1 MYRSDVELL
10 KADEHR
16 GETVVSWHSA
26 ALWNA
31 CKGLVTSDEHA
42 RRISK
47 MMRDNRHSLMHALSV
62 IADEERF
69 AFLVSLLELNHA
81 DYDIEFVNLRV
92 KDHLTVFDELK
103 RTPRTSRYAAEQK
116 ARRCRVAFG
125 ELFSYFQKR
134 NRNALVVRDETS
146 DKLLAATIAALNT
159 DIAATEKLDK
169 ELSTAGYVADGA
181 HDTVLRD
188 LLQQNVVARR
198 PSHTKAME
206 LLQRHM
212 DAVGCLLASRWND
225 ERYVRELR
233 DTEENLEENFEHRG
247 WD

>member
-1 MYRSDVELL
+1 
-10 KADEHR
+10 
-16 GETVVSWHSA
+16 
-26 ALWNA
+26 
-31 CKGLVTSDEHA
+31 
-42 RRISK
+42 
-47 MMRDNRHSLMHALSV
+47 
-62 IADEERF
+62 
-69 AFLVSLLELNHA
+69 
-81 DYDIEFVNLRV
+81 
-92 KDHLTVFDELK
+92 
-103 RTPRTSRYAAEQK
+103 
-116 ARRCRVAFG
+116 
-125 ELFSYFQKR
+125 
-134 NRNALVVRDETS
+134 VVRDETS